1 MFELIQAGEHTFYID
16 CPTKIGIYRLPD
28 NKIILID
35 SGNDKD
41 AARKVL
47 KIIKEHNWILD
58 TIINTHS
65 HADHIGG
72 NKFLSDRTGCKIYA
86 HGIEISF
93 CRDPILEPD
102 FIFGGFSNK
111 NLHHKFLLAEASTVR
126 DIAEFGLPQN
136 MEIIPLKGHFYDMI
150 GVKTPDNVYFMADCV
165 MSESLLAK
173 YNISFIY
180 DIAEYLKTL
189 DMIKTLNG
197 ALFIPAHTQAVT
209 TMETLAN
216 VNKQKVL
223 EIIESIKHI
232 CKTPMIFEDILKNL
246 CDKYNHTMD
255 MTQYALVGSTL
266 KSYLSYMLN
275 NDMLKTEI
283 QNNYLLWHYE
293 PSTKI

>member
-1 MFELIQAGEHTFYID
+1 MFELIQAGDNTFYID

-28 NKIILID
+28 NRVLLID
-35 SGNDKD
+35 SGSDKD

-47 KIIKEHNWILD
+47 KIIKENNWILD

-72 NKFLSDRTGCKIYA
+72 NKFLADRTGCTIYA
-86 HGIEISF
+86 YGIEKAF
-93 CRDPILEPD
+93 CEAPILEPD

-111 NLHHKFLLAEASTVR
+111 NLHHKFLLAEPCPVR
-126 DIAEFGLPQN
+126 DIAEFTLPLN
-136 MEIIPLKGHFYDMI
+136 MAILPLKGHFYDMI

-165 MSESLLAK
+165 MSESLLEK

-189 DMIKTLNG
+189 DMIMTLNG
-197 ALFIPAHTQAVT
+197 ALFIPAHTEAVT
-209 TMETLAN
+209 TLEPLAN

-223 EIIESIKHI
+223 EIIASIKNI
-232 CKTPMIFEDILKNL
+232 CTTPSIFEDILKKL
-246 CDKYNHTMD
+246 FDIYNHTMD

-266 KSYLSYMLN
+266 KSYLSYMLD
-275 NDMLKTEI
+275 NDILTIEI
-283 QNNYLLWHYE
+283 QNNYLLWK
-293 PSTKI
+293 TA